1 MFALHPVLQ
10 RPTQHIALQ
19 RVFALHPVLQGPTQ
33 HTALQHVF
41 ALHPVLQGQTQHM
54 SLLVLTLYV
63 LALHPVLQGPIQHT
77 ALHVFAIHPVLQG
90 PTQHMSLLVL
100 ALHPVLQGLTQHIA
114 LHEPTRHLVL
124 HLIMHITRE
133 TIYCYFKITVYP
145 LNVRFGN
152 HYFSITFGNL
162 SVNTIVFYEI
172 KLVMSRNLP
181 SMQMCVILG
190 TIMHEHRL
198 E

>member
-1 MFALHPVLQ
+1 MSY
-10 RPTQHIALQ
+10 
-19 RVFALHPVLQGPTQ
+19 LQGPTQ

-41 ALHPVLQGQTQHM
+41 ALHPVLQGPT
-54 SLLVLTLYV
+54 
-63 LALHPVLQGPIQHT
+63 QHT

-90 PTQHMSLLVL
+90 PTQHMSLLVLTLYVL

-162 SVNTIVFYEI
+162 SVNTIDLHEI
-172 KLVMSRNLP
+172 KLVMSRNLLT
-181 SMQMCVILG
+181 MQMCVIL
-190 TIMHEHRL
+190 
-198 E
+198 